1 MTKISIF
8 KLKDTPLEAPFISDL
23 LSCGFPNPAS
33 DFMQEVIDLNDI
45 LIKNKNATY
54 FAKVEGDS
62 MIDVGIEDGD
72 LIIIDRLLPIKNG
85 TIAVCYID
93 GQFTIKRVKREGK
106 RLFLTPENPSF
117 EPIEINEF
125 NDFRLFG
132 ALSFT
137 IKDIYAK

>member
-1 MTKISIF
+1 MTKLSIF
-8 KLKDTPLEAPFISDL
+8 KVKDSPIEAPL
-23 LSCGFPNPAS
+23 LQTKLAAGFPSPAE
-33 DFMQEVIDLNDI
+33 DFHEVFDLNDI

-54 FAKVEGDS
+54 FAKVEGSS
-62 MIDVGIEDGD
+62 MIDAGIEDGD

-137 IKDIYAK
+137 IKDVYKK